1 MATVD
6 EGSED
11 SYLTSESWESE
22 LKGARHKPRV
32 ENGNLALRKKEK
44 KKEGQSNHLLR
55 IKCTATT

>member
-22 LKGARHKPRV
+22 LKGAWHKPRM

-44 KKEGQSNHLLR
+44 KKEGQNNHLIR